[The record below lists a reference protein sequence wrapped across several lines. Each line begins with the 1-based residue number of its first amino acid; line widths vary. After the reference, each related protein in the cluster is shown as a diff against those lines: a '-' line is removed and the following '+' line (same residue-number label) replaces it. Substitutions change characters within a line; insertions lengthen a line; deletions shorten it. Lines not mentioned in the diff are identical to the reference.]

1 MSTELVTSDRASQQV
16 FWAYQAQVLVHQQL
30 QLIQRHGQFTAEHM
44 GLGAVDIKHHH
55 QLHSEGLLID
65 FL

>member
-1 MSTELVTSDRASQQV
+1 
-16 FWAYQAQVLVHQQL
+16 
-30 QLIQRHGQFTAEHM
+30 LIQRHGQFTAEHM